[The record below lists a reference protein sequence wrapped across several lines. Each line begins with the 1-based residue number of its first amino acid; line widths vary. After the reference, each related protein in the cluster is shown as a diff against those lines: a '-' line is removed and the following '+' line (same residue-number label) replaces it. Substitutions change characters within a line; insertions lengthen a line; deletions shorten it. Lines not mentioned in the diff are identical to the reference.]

1 MLLTPGK
8 GAGHSILVS
17 PAGRTS
23 LRTETPPGQ
32 DETRAHTHTH
42 GGETAGEV
50 HTYWNCSRCHWCLMS
65 RPLQSNQR
73 DPLETERS
81 PRAQELSPGA
91 SDGGQGARRHGENA
105 SWERGAKAGWHLSP
119 FVALRGKRGGHAGGA
134 SSAWLLWR
142 DGRRSRERG

>member
-1 MLLTPGK
+1 M
-8 GAGHSILVS
+8 
-17 PAGRTS
+17 
-23 LRTETPPGQ
+23 
-32 DETRAHTHTH
+32 
-42 GGETAGEV
+42 

-119 FVALRGKRGGHAGGA
+119 FAALRGKRGTCRGSFFCLATLEGWQKEPGVGLRGRAGPGAGGSGCSMHTEGWGQGSLPA
-134 SSAWLLWR
+134 GTGLGLTETR
-142 DGRRSRERG
+142 Q